1 MNILVTGGA
10 GYIGSHTT
18 VELLIA
24 GHKVI
29 IADNL
34 YNAHYT
40 AVSNIA
46 KITVRPLRSTR
57 STVHAGISFAMY
69 LQNRRSM
76 QFCMLQTTKQWA
88 KVSRSRWRTTAITW
102 TAP

>member
-18 VELLIA
+18 VELLNA

-46 KITVRPLRSTR
+46 KITGKTP
-57 STVHAGISFAMY
+57 AF
-69 LQNRRSM
+69 
-76 QFCMLQTTKQWA
+76 
-88 KVSRSRWRTTAITW
+88 
-102 TAP
+102 

>member
-18 VELLIA
+18 VELLNA

-46 KITVRPLRSTR
+46 KITGKTPCVLPDQLCMQESASPCIYRTEDRCSY
-57 STVHAGISFAMY
+57 SFCS
-69 LQNRRSM
+69 LQSSGRKCQEASGVLP
-76 QFCMLQTTKQWA
+76 Q
-88 KVSRSRWRTTAITW
+88 
-102 TAP
+102 

>member
-18 VELLIA
+18 VELLNA

-46 KITVRPLRSTR
+46 KITGKT
-57 STVHAGISFAMY
+57 SFAMY

-76 QFCMLQTTKQWA
+76 QLFILQPTKQWA
-88 KVSRSRWRTTAITW
+88 KVSRSLWSTTAITW